1 MNAPSSAATPRG
13 RLLIFD
19 LDGTLIDS
27 VGDLTTAVNR
37 LRADFQLAPLPT
49 GTVRRYVGDGVRKLV
64 ERALQGHP
72 ADLDAALETYRGYY
86 AHHMHDTTA
95 LFPGVAAGLRQ
106 LRAAGWQLAVISN
119 KSADFCRALLVQLG
133 VADLFCCVLGEGD
146 TAQLKPDP
154 EPLREVMHRAGATP
168 AETWMIG
175 DHHTDLEAARRAGTH
190 SLFVTYGLGERGAEH
205 AEHESAS
212 FAELIR
218 FFAGKR

>member
-1 MNAPSSAATPRG
+1 MKARASASPPLG

-49 GTVRRYVGDGVRKLV
+49 STVRRYVGDGVRKLV
-64 ERALQGHP
+64 ERSLQGHP
-72 ADLDAALETYRGYY
+72 TDLEAALKTYRGYY

-95 LFPGVAAGLRQ
+95 LFPGVAAGLKQ
-106 LRAAGWQLAVISN
+106 LRTAGWQLALISN
-119 KSADFCRALLVQLG
+119 KSADFCRALLAHLG
-133 VADLFCCVLGEGD
+133 VAELFCCVLGDGD

-154 EPLREVMHRAGATP
+154 EPLLEAMRRAGTTP

-175 DHHTDLEAARRAGTH
+175 DHHTDLEAARRAGVR
-190 SLFVTYGLGERGAEH
+190 SAFVTYGLGETGTDKPDHRCAD
-205 AEHESAS
+205 
-212 FAELIR
+212 FAAVVE
-218 FFAGKR
+218 FFTA

>member
-1 MNAPSSAATPRG
+1 VNAPAPDAPPRG

-27 VGDLTTAVNR
+27 VVNR

-49 GTVRRYVGDGVRKLV
+49 DTVRRYVGDGVRKLV

-72 ADLDAALETYRGYY
+72 TDLAAAVATYSGYY
-86 AHHMHDTTA
+86 AHYLHDTTA
-95 LFPGVAAGLRQ
+95 LFPGVADGLRR

-119 KSADFCRALLVQLG
+119 KGADFCRALLAQLG
-133 VADLFCCVLGEGD
+133 VAEVFVSVLGDGD
-146 TAQLKPDP
+146 TARLKPDP
-154 EPLREVMHRAGATP
+154 EPLLETMRRAGATP

-205 AEHESAS
+205 AEKESAS
-212 FAELIR
+212 FDELVR
-218 FFAGKR
+218 YFLQATAR

>member
-1 MNAPSSAATPRG
+1 MPPRG

-37 LRADFQLAPLPT
+37 LRGDFHLAPLPAS
-49 GTVRRYVGDGVRKLV
+49 TVRRYVGDGVRKLV

-72 ADLDAALETYRGYY
+72 TDFGTALAKYRGYY

-95 LFPGVAAGLRQ
+95 LFPGVAEGLRR

-119 KSADFCRALLVQLG
+119 KPADFCRALLARLG
-133 VADLFCCVLGEGD
+133 VADLFCCILGDGD
-146 TAQLKPDP
+146 TTALKPDP
-154 EPLREVMHRAGATP
+154 APLCEAMRRAGATP

-175 DHHTDLEAARRAGTH
+175 DHHTDLEAARRAGVR
-190 SLFVTYGLGERGAEH
+190 SVFVAYGLGETGAEQPDRH
-205 AEHESAS
+205 CAN
-212 FAELIR
+212 FAALVAT
-218 FFAGKR
+218 FAA